1 MQQWLSRQHLAEAVT
16 AQSQTDVSSSG
27 FKRGFGGLLAAFR
40 FIKNGARYLRQRH
53 LSQALNHKLISPPPY
68 CEPLASPSF
77 GFLDVGNGMVRSSDV
92 KMPLCVHFNCFY
104 FCMHRL
110 FCLRH
115 VSNICNAS
123 SYRPYDLAVL
133 AVFYSNFRRQVAV
146 KRSKNMSKRVVVPP
160 ERLQNRSIA
169 AHYDVPTA
177 LPLINAGRDAGNA
190 LANAH

>member
-1 MQQWLSRQHLAEAVT
+1 VT

-27 FKRGFGGLLAAFR
+27 FKRGFGGLHAAFR

-53 LSQALNHKLISPPPY
+53 LSQALNDKLINPPPY
-68 CEPLASPSF
+68 CEPLAGPSF
-77 GFLDVGNGMVRSSDV
+77 GILGDVGNGMVRSSDV
-92 KMPLCVHFNCFY
+92 KMPICFHFNFLY

-115 VSNICNAS
+115 VSNRCNAS
-123 SYRPYDLAVL
+123 SYRPYDLGAL
-133 AVFYSNFRRQVAV
+133 AVFHSYFRRPIAV
-146 KRSKNMSKRVVVPP
+146 KRSKNKSKRDVVPP